1 MQQSTQSNGGPL
13 GSHNARRAQEQTLS
27 ELLNMARRSP
37 LGQSRGLDG
46 VETHAGFRQR
56 MPLVTDTELR
66 VRPERCWLGVPEADS
81 AAAERR
87 RKAASRVLCPLVGKI
102 ELQSDWLDLRDQL
115 PAANAERARP
125 FHQRLQ
131 AMLNRLSGNAAK
143 VISAPTQ
150 WLCAILGQLR
160 ARGSSGTEPGSLA
173 QVFPELRAVIAI
185 ASGFDGLL
193 PLLHLQLSATD
204 QDLVALGGYE
214 AVPRG
219 LVGIQGHPADEHYVL
234 LPDAGYFMEFILI
247 KGKSGESRLP
257 LWELSKGQIYELCV
271 SSSHGLVAYRTNRRL
286 LCTATEPYRFVPCVS
301 SARSA
306 AASTNPTGRGDRE
319 RRRLIQLDISSHWSP
334 NKHRFE
340 C

>member
-27 ELLNMARRSP
+27 ELLNLARRSP
-37 LGQSRGLDG
+37 LGRSRGLEG

-56 MPLVTDTELR
+56 MPLVTDIELR
-66 VRPERCWLGVPEADS
+66 VHPERCWLGVPEADS
-81 AAAERR
+81 AAAGRR
-87 RKAASRVLCPLVGKI
+87 WKAASRILCPLVGKI

-115 PAANAERARP
+115 PAADAERTKP

-131 AMLNRLSGNAAK
+131 AMLNRMSGNAAK
-143 VISAPTQ
+143 VIVAPTQ
-150 WLCAILGQLR
+150 WLCAVLGQLR
-160 ARGSSGTEPGSLA
+160 ARGSSGTEPGSLD

-193 PLLHLQLSATD
+193 PLLHLQLSETD
-204 QDLVALGGYE
+204 RDLVVLGGYE

-219 LVGIQGHPADEHYVL
+219 LVGIQGHPADERYVF
-234 LPDAGYFMEFILI
+234 LPDAGYFMEFLSR
-247 KGKSGESRLP
+247 GGESRLP

-271 SSSHGLVAYRTNRRL
+271 SSSHGPVAYRTNRRL
-286 LCTATEPYRFVPCVS
+286 LCATTEPYRFVPCLS
-301 SARSA
+301 PARSA
-306 AASTNPTGRGDRE
+306 AAPPCPTGRSDRE
-319 RRRLIQLDISSHWSP
+319 RGRLIQLDNSPHWSP
-334 NKHRFE
+334 KDRFE